1 MKKLILILIVVSI
14 LFYPAV
20 LFADTYDNFD
30 AERNSC
36 ENQLSSIWVI
46 LKVQDRIISEIR
58 KSLGQS
64 TVTQGDTYNTTVIE
78 SSFIVEYAVHTDGP
92 WTKNS
97 YTDTKYRRTGY
108 TYEGITTYVV
118 EPIKFVWSDDNT
130 MMFIK

>member
-1 MKKLILILIVVSI
+1 MKKILIAIIVMCIFAFPS
-14 LFYPAV
+14 Y

-36 ENQLSSIWVI
+36 ENQLSSIWII
-46 LKVQDRIISEIR
+46 LRVQDRIISEIR
-58 KSLGQS
+58 KSLGGS
-64 TVTQGDTYNTTVIE
+64 TVVEGDTYNTTVIE
-78 SSFIVEYAVHTDGP
+78 NSFIVEYAVHTDGP